1 MRKTNLIRKMSPEY
15 ADYLFDESRTMG
27 SADYIAFPANEAEL
41 TEVVRWCAENRMPL
55 TAQGALTG
63 LAGGAS
69 PERGL
74 ILNLQRMNRIL
85 GMRKDADGTYYVR
98 VQPGLRLAQ
107 LRRTLAMKAFDVEG
121 WDKESVA
128 ALKEIWPGQLFFP
141 PDPTEPTASLGGMA
155 SCNACGARS
164 VQYGCTRAHIHAL
177 RAVLADGRITNLER
191 GRQKAEG
198 RKIRLP
204 LADGSTLEAELPSFE
219 TPDIK
224 DAGFFIRRNM
234 DLLDLFIGSQGTM
247 GIISELEL
255 KLMPAPKHLWGVTAF
270 FPDDECS
277 LAYVRAVKGQ
287 PDPGVPCFPRR
298 AASIEFFDKNALDMV
313 QRQKAVT
320 PAFRQLQELPE
331 NYCSAVYVELNDDDP
346 GEMPEVLAELS
357 KVLKATG
364 GDPERTWVA
373 RDAMELEQLLFFRH
387 SVPETIDLIVE
398 ENRKKEPCITI
409 LSTDMAVDDAHFD
422 ELFHIYKKDLEA
434 SDLPWIIFGHIGE
447 NHVHPNILARDR
459 REYEQG
465 HQIFEKWAGDVHRMG
480 GSISAEHGAG
490 KIKRRL
496 ALIMYGEE
504 RMRELYT
511 LKQAFDPLCILGP
524 GNIFSAVKVLS
535 DCPSSALPVR
545 PECSAVNGGER
556 E

>member
-1 MRKTNLIRKMSPEY
+1 MDLIRKMSAEY

-41 TEVVRWCAENRMPL
+41 AEAVRWCAERQVPL

-107 LRRTLAMKAFDVEG
+107 LRRALAVKAFDVSG
-121 WDKESVA
+121 WDGESIGT
-128 ALKEIWPGQLFFP
+128 LKEISPGQLFFP

-164 VQYGCTRAHIHAL
+164 VQYGCTRAHIQAL
-177 RAVLADGRITNLER
+177 RAVLADGRIANLER
-191 GRQKAEG
+191 GKQKAAG

-204 LADGSTLEAELPSFE
+204 LTDGSVLETELPPFE

-224 DAGFFIRRNM
+224 DAGFFIRQDM

-270 FPDDECS
+270 FPDDECA
-277 LAYVRAVKGQ
+277 LAYVRAVKGR
-287 PDPGVPCFPRR
+287 PDPGVPRFPRP

-313 QRQKAVT
+313 QRQKTVT

-346 GEMPEVLAELS
+346 GDMAEVLTVLAE
-357 KVLKATG
+357 VLKATG

-373 RDAMELEQLLFFRH
+373 RDALELEQLLFFRH

-398 ENRKKEPCITI
+398 ENRKREPCITI
-409 LSTDMAVDDAHFD
+409 LSTDMAVDDEHFD
-422 ELFHIYKKDLEA
+422 ELFHIYQKDLQA
-434 SDLPWIIFGHIGE
+434 SGLPWIIFGHIGE
-447 NHVHPNILARDR
+447 NHVHPNILARDK

-465 HQIFEKWAGDVHRMG
+465 HQIFEKWARDVHRMG

-504 RMRELYT
+504 RMRELYA
-511 LKQAFDPLCILGP
+511 LKRAFDPQGILGP
-524 GNIFSAVKVLS
+524 GNIF
-535 DCPSSALPVR
+535 
-545 PECSAVNGGER
+545 E
-556 E
+556 

>member
-1 MRKTNLIRKMSPEY
+1 MRNSNLIRKMSAEY
-15 ADYLFDESRTMG
+15 AVYLFDESRTMG
-27 SADYIAFPANEAEL
+27 SADFIAFPANEAEVA
-41 TEVVRWCAENRMPL
+41 EVVRWCAEKEVPL

-85 GMRKDADGTYYVR
+85 GMRKDTDGTVYVR

-107 LRRTLAMKAFDVEG
+107 LRRALAVKAFDVRG
-121 WDKESVA
+121 WDEQSIEV
-128 ALKEIWPGQLFFP
+128 LKEIQPGQLFFP

-164 VQYGCTRAHIHAL
+164 VQYGCTRAHIHAV
-177 RAVLADGRITNLER
+177 RVVLADGRTASLER
-191 GRQKAEG
+191 GAQRADG

-204 LADGSTLEAELPSFE
+204 LTDGGILETELPPFE

-224 DAGFFIRRNM
+224 DAGFFIRQNM
-234 DLLDLFIGSQGTM
+234 DLVDLFIGSQGTM

-270 FPDDECS
+270 FPDDERA
-277 LAYVRAVKGQ
+277 LAYVWAVKGRT
-287 PDPGVPCFPRR
+287 DSGVPRFPRS

-313 QRQKAVT
+313 QRQKSVT

-346 GEMPEVLAELS
+346 AEMPEVLRALS
-357 KVLKATG
+357 SVLVATG

-373 RDAMELEQLLFFRH
+373 RDALELEQLLLFRH

-398 ENRKKEPCITI
+398 ENRKIEPCITI
-409 LSTDMAVDDAHFD
+409 LSTDMAVDDEHFD
-422 ELFHIYKKDLEA
+422 ELFPLYKKDLEA
-434 SDLPWIIFGHIGE
+434 SGLHWIIFGHIGE
-447 NHVHPNILARDR
+447 NHVHPNILARNR
-459 REYEQG
+459 EEYEQG
-465 HQIFEKWAGDVHRMG
+465 HRIFEKWAGDVHRMG

-496 ALIMYGEE
+496 ALTMYGPE
-504 RMRELYT
+504 RMRQLYA
-511 LKQAFDPLCILGP
+511 LKRAFDPQGILGP
-524 GNIFSAVKVLS
+524 GNIF
-535 DCPSSALPVR
+535 P
-545 PECSAVNGGER
+545 PEITEGGER
-556 E
+556 A

>member
-1 MRKTNLIRKMSPEY
+1 MLKPNLIRKMSAEY

-27 SADYIAFPANEAEL
+27 SADFIAFPANESELAE
-41 TEVVRWCAENRMPL
+41 VIRWCAENRVPL

-98 VQPGLRLAQ
+98 VQPGLRLTQ
-107 LRRTLAMKAFDVEG
+107 LRRALAVKAFDVAG
-121 WDKESVA
+121 WDGESLE
-128 ALKEIWPGQLFFP
+128 ALKEIRPGQLFFP

-177 RAVLADGRITNLER
+177 RAVLADGRIANLER
-191 GRQKAEG
+191 GRERAAG
-198 RKIRLP
+198 RKILLP
-204 LADGSTLEAELPSFE
+204 LTDGGMLETELPPFE
-219 TPDIK
+219 TPAIK
-224 DAGFFIRRNM
+224 DAGFYIRQDM
-234 DLLDLFIGSQGTM
+234 DLADLFIGSQGTM

-255 KLMPAPKHLWGVTAF
+255 KLMQAPKHLWGVTAF
-270 FPDDECS
+270 FPDDECA
-277 LAYVRAVKGQ
+277 LAYVRAVKGR
-287 PDPGVPCFPRR
+287 PDPGVPCFPRA

-331 NYCSAVYVELNDDDP
+331 DYCSAVYVELNDDDP
-346 GEMPEVLAELS
+346 SEMKPVLEALEAVLA
-357 KVLKATG
+357 ATG
-364 GDPERTWVA
+364 GDPERSWVA
-373 RDAMELEQLLFFRH
+373 RDALELEQLLFFRH

-398 ENRKKEPCITI
+398 ENRKNDPCITI
-409 LSTDMAVDDAHFD
+409 LSTDMAVDDDHFE
-422 ELFHIYKKDLEA
+422 ELFHIYRKDLA
-434 SDLPWIIFGHIGE
+434 DSGLHWIIFGHIGE
-447 NHVHPNILARDR
+447 NHVHPNILARNR
-459 REYEQG
+459 QEYVQG
-465 HQIFEKWAGDVHRMG
+465 HQIFEKWARDVHRMG

-496 ALIMYGEE
+496 ALTMYGRE
-504 RMRELYT
+504 RMQELYK
-511 LKQAFDPLCILGP
+511 LKRAFDPQGILGP
-524 GNIFSAVKVLS
+524 GNIF
-535 DCPSSALPVR
+535 P
-545 PECSAVNGGER
+545 PEITEGGDR
-556 E
+556 A